1 MDISGLPES
10 VITNFTFADAINEGG
25 TEMDLKILFFGC
37 YFWSIANNQI
47 IGPPGRKQQYSTAA
61 DYEVRN
67 RVLVF
72 F

>member
-1 MDISGLPES
+1 
-10 VITNFTFADAINEGG
+10 
-25 TEMDLKILFFGC
+25 MDLKILFFGC

-67 RVLVF
+67 RVVVF
-72 F
+72 FVLLLLLVKISPPIWLP